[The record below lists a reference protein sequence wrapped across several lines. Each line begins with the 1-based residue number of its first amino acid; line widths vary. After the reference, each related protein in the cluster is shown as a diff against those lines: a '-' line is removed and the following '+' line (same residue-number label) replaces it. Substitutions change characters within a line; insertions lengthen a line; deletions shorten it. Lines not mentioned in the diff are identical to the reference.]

1 MKLEKKKVTLA
12 VKQQIMLDKLRICES
27 YANRNLRMRK
37 TAGGETMQVQDLRTA
52 IHNAGYSVG
61 TLAET
66 IGVDQSTLYRKLNG
80 GKPRFTIDEAAKI
93 KQALSMDDET
103 ACKIFLR

>member
-1 MKLEKKKVTLA
+1 MKAVTQ
-12 VKQQIMLDKLRICES
+12 KIMLDNLGIRE
-27 YANRNLRMRK
+27 YNANRNLRMRK
-37 TAGGETMQVQDLRTA
+37 KAGGETMQVQDLRTA

-66 IGVDQSTLYRKLNG
+66 IGVDQSTLYRKLKG